1 MFQLNEKVKNLTPY
15 EPISGTYEIRLDANE
30 SFLKFTEEIENEM
43 VEALKNTDFNR
54 YPDPNA
60 TKLVEGFSEYFNI
73 DATIIRLLLVAC
85 VLFAGVGVLAYII
98 AWIVMPENTGNNN
111 YNNYN
116 GYNADSGNV

>member
-1 MFQLNEKVKNLTPY
+1 METKKLY
-15 EPISGTYEIRLDANE
+15 RS
-30 SFLKFTEEIENEM
+30 
-43 VEALKNTDFNR
+43 
-54 YPDPNA
+54 A
-60 TKLVEGFSEYFNI
+60 TNKKIAGVCGGFAEYFNI

-116 GYNADSGNV
+116 GYNADGGNV